1 LCCKNRFGYKNTERY
16 FSSGGNIEEI
26 GHESNLSA
34 NVPLLDSFNLPL
46 PNHVHC
52 LESADSPPRR
62 LETEEP
68 ESRIDSAFDEAM
80 ILLDYV
86 I

>member
-1 LCCKNRFGYKNTERY
+1 MLGHKYTEHH

-62 LETEEP
+62 VETEEV
-68 ESRIDSAFDEAM
+68 ESGINSAFYESV
-80 ILLDYV
+80 ILL
-86 I
+86 ILT